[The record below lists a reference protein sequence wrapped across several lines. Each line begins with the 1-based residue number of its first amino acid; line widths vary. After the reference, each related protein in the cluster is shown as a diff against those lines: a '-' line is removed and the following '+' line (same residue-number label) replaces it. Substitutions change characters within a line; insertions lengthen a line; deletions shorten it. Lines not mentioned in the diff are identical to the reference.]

1 MGSWMKHIIVCSALL
16 TISTATLAAS
26 PRSCPITTKALN
38 ALPKKEKIRCEIQAA
53 SRQLVSTQVEAAVAS
68 CQANL
73 DDTLCKKQYPFRILR
88 EKESI
93 ANLSK
98 CISQTLVTCIGK
110 KLSPPVTCPTQT
122 NQ

>member
-1 MGSWMKHIIVCSALL
+1 MGSWMKHIIVCSALF

-26 PRSCPITTKALN
+26 PPSCPITTKALN
-38 ALPKKEKIRCEIQAA
+38 ALPKKEQIRCEIQAA

-73 DDTLCKKQYPFRILR
+73 DDTPCKKQHPFRILR

>member
-38 ALPKKEKIRCEIQAA
+38 ALPKKEQIRCEIQAA

-73 DDTLCKKQYPFRILR
+73 DDTVCKTQYPFRILR

>member
-1 MGSWMKHIIVCSALL
+1 MESWMKHIIVCSALL

-26 PRSCPITTKALN
+26 PRSCPTTTKALN
-38 ALPKKEKIRCEIQAA
+38 ALPKKEQIRCEIQAA

-73 DDTLCKKQYPFRILR
+73 DDTVCKTQYPFRILR